1 MVAGLDDLE
10 DNVHKGDSVKAEE
23 IEKQTVVDRVDSN
36 VAQMNDGEEDDERD
50 CEVVSCNDWQ
60 VRNVDMEQLW
70 DLDERPSQH
79 VLHSL
84 HQDTCPSEDECVSS
98 GRQTSAERD
107 HQTDVASE
115 HNRRSGAVSDEL
127 TW

>member
-1 MVAGLDDLE
+1 MSASTKSVAVLKSKEEGHLGEEEEVGRESRNSKGEWLPERDSYRGVAGLDDLE

-60 VRNVDMEQLW
+60 VR
-70 DLDERPSQH
+70 
-79 VLHSL
+79 
-84 HQDTCPSEDECVSS
+84 
-98 GRQTSAERD
+98 
-107 HQTDVASE
+107 
-115 HNRRSGAVSDEL
+115 
-127 TW
+127 